1 MYVCSE
7 GVGVKT
13 KHKRSWDERSHHPPT
28 FTHARF
34 SPTPTVKPGVTFVK
48 TEIVSL
54 RKLMLGHMILITTI
68 QGTRRRRL
76 PVVDPTSW
84 APPRCKWRQA
94 PPPIGS
100 GEAQK
105 SPGFRLRSV
114 WSRPGCSVCSSLYYY
129 SGINPNPGPG
139 PYFCSPCS
147 FRTKRTQPSVW
158 CHICGYIH
166 LKCSGLTHLNQHH
179 PDYYC
184 PTCTSTY
191 ILPPPGTRSS
201 NLTTPNSQTC
211 STSLTAPQPHLP
223 SPPPPPT
230 LPTSSNNNSSSQNCA
245 NRNRVKS
252 VNNSSSNN
260 HFNHTAVN
268 NVNSSPHPAK
278 GLLKILQFN
287 CNGISGKAPEIAAFL
302 PQNQIHIAVFQE
314 TKLRK
319 KSRNPSLGSHY
330 TLIRKDRE
338 KEGGGLLIAIHE
350 SIQYEEININ
360 NDGTLEA
367 MGISVVASS
376 SKLRIYN
383 FYIPPRSSCPPGYSA
398 SLAELL
404 EPGDALVLGH
414 ANAHSQLWNSNIEE
428 DQRGSVLSNEI
439 TESTFAPL
447 NDDTQ
452 TRVPFNSE
460 NQLSSPDISLASQS
474 LLLSISWTPIKSLG
488 SDHLPILLELPLDDF

>member
-1 MYVCSE
+1 MQMASSPPSHWVGRSSE
-7 GVGVKT
+7 VSGFSVT
-13 KHKRSWDERSHHPPT
+13 ERLKP
-28 FTHARF
+28 ARL
-34 SPTPTVKPGVTFVK
+34 
-48 TEIVSL
+48 L
-54 RKLMLGHMILITTI
+54 RLLILI
-68 QGTRRRRL
+68 L
-76 PVVDPTSW
+76 L
-84 APPRCKWRQA
+84 
-94 PPPIGS
+94 
-100 GEAQK
+100 
-105 SPGFRLRSV
+105 LR
-114 WSRPGCSVCSSLYYY
+114 

-147 FRTKRTQPSVW
+147 FRIKRTQPSVW

-179 PDYYC
+179 LDYYC

-223 SPPPPPT
+223 NPPPPPT
-230 LPTSSNNNSSSQNCA
+230 LPTSSNNNSSSQNRA
-245 NRNRVKS
+245 NRNRVNS

-302 PQNQIHIAVFQE
+302 SQNQIHIAVFQE

-404 EPGDALVLGH
+404 EPGDALVLGD

-474 LLLSISWTPIKSLG
+474 LLLSTSWTPIKSLG
-488 SDHLPILLELPLDDF
+488 SDHLPILLELPLDDFINFSPKRTFVNFFKSRLDQIHRGN